1 MSPRTSALPLA
12 LLALVLA
19 AGPVL
24 AQPSPAPAGEEGE
37 AGDVSEVDKDR
48 QGPLRERVRPVS
60 GHLFTKKGR
69 FEISPSAT
77 VSLRD
82 AFFTKY
88 VFGGVVSYFP
98 SETLGFALRGG
109 YALPTV
115 AGAAQICDFSAEGR
129 GCRKPSFDELDGQGL
144 GQLRLVA
151 GADLLW
157 APVYAK
163 LSLFSEYFAHFD
175 LYGIAGATMV
185 QYRGPRADLTAG
197 SDPYTTF
204 GANLGVGSHVHLTR
218 SVTLRLE
225 FRDVLYR
232 EKATVTENSLR
243 NQLMFELGVSF
254 FFPTAPS
261 SP

>member
-1 MSPRTSALPLA
+1 MSPRAPALA
-12 LLALVLA
+12 LLALLLGA
-19 AGPVL
+19 APAL
-24 AQPSPAPAGEEGE
+24 AQSAPAPAGGEEGE

-60 GHLFTKKGR
+60 GHLFSKKGR
-69 FEISPSAT
+69 FELSPSAT
-77 VSLRD
+77 VSVRD
-82 AFFTKY
+82 GFFTKY
-88 VFGGVVSYFP
+88 VFGGVLAYYP
-98 SETLGFALRGG
+98 AETLGFALRGG

-115 AGAAQICDFSAEGR
+115 AGTAQICDFSEEGR
-129 GCRKPSFDELDGQGL
+129 GCRKPTFDELDGKGL
-144 GQLRLVA
+144 GQIKLTA
-151 GADLLW
+151 GADVIW

-175 LYGIAGATMV
+175 LYGIAGASMV
-185 QYRGPRADLTAG
+185 QYRGPRADLTASG

-225 FRDVLYR
+225 FRDLLYR
-232 EKATVTENSLR
+232 EKATVTEHSLR
-243 NQLMFELGVSF
+243 NQLLFELGVSF